1 MNCNTGLY
9 FLFHNIEGRMSL
21 LACHEVIV
29 LLAVI
34 MSFNSQIMFCNISSK
49 SFIHQQSSIHNGNEV
64 FPVVGP

>member
-1 MNCNTGLY
+1 
-9 FLFHNIEGRMSL
+9 MSL